1 MEFVEWLIENKGV
14 SRKSAHDVASRFRR
28 LQKISNIKD
37 VNKMSMDN
45 IEKKKSFQELSVGVR
60 SQLRRAY
67 ALMKEFNEQ

>member
-1 MEFVEWLIENKGV
+1 
-14 SRKSAHDVASRFRR
+14 
-28 LQKISNIKD
+28 
-37 VNKMSMDN
+37 MDN